1 LINEVKR
8 LIKNNI
14 TKFSDFIPNKNEFC
28 NEFIALIY
36 SLLSNNSRIIQVSGN
51 SGSGKSTF
59 VQYLV
64 GHLIS
69 NKKNLLSAL
78 WINTGSPFSDK
89 RLGHNFNEAPEQ
101 LEYIKN
107 NIFLTNISS
116 YFKQQNLINEL
127 SSLKDFIPLN
137 TKLIIFDS
145 ISYNFRLKLMKFNE
159 INIKIKLINSFFTEQ
174 IYPLQMFASLNR
186 VNLIFI
192 HEVSYKPKLNK
203 NIKFLHKM
211 FNRIDSIMIKL
222 EINEKRDKILNLKYH
237 NIEFDSKYNLSNNG
251 FEFII

>member
-1 LINEVKR
+1 MINEVKK
-8 LIKNNI
+8 LIKNNN

-36 SLLSNNSRIIQVSGN
+36 NLLSNNSRIIQVSGK

-69 NKKNLLSAL
+69 NKENLSSAL

-89 RLGHNFNEAPEQ
+89 RLEHNFNEAPEQ

-127 SSLKDFIPLN
+127 NSLKDFIPIN
-137 TKLIIFDS
+137 TKLLIFDS

-159 INIKIKLINSFFTEQ
+159 IDIKIKLINSFFIEQ
-174 IYPLQMFASLNR
+174 IYPLQTFASLNR

-211 FNRIDSIMIKL
+211 FDRIDSIMIKL
-222 EINEKRDKILNLKYH
+222 EINEKREKILNLKYH

>member
-1 LINEVKR
+1 MIIEVKK
-8 LIKNNI
+8 LIKNNK
-14 TKFSDFIPNKNEFC
+14 TNLYDFISNKNELC
-28 NEFIALIY
+28 DEFFTLIY
-36 SLLSNNSRIIQVSGN
+36 NLLRNNSRIIQISGE
-51 SGSGKSTF
+51 SSSGKSTF
-59 VQYLV
+59 VQFLV

-69 NKKNLLSAL
+69 DKENLYSAL
-78 WINTGSPFSDK
+78 WINAGSPFSYK
-89 RLGHNFNEAPEQ
+89 RLEHNFKDAPEQ

-127 SSLKDFIPLN
+127 SSIENFIPIN

-145 ISYNFRLKLMKFNE
+145 ISSNFRLKLMEFNE
-159 INIKIKLINSFFTEQ
+159 IDNKIKIINTFFTEQ

-192 HEVSYKPKLNK
+192 HEVSYKPNLNK
-203 NIKFLHKM
+203 NVKFLHKL
-211 FNRIDSIMIKL
+211 FDRIDSIMIKL
-222 EINEKRDKILNLKYH
+222 EINEKREKTLNLKYH
-237 NIEFDSKYNLSNNG
+237 NIEFISKYKLSNNG

>member
-1 LINEVKR
+1 M
-8 LIKNNI
+8 IKNN
-14 TKFSDFIPNKNEFC
+14 TTNFYDFISNE
-28 NEFIALIY
+28 NELCDKFFTLIY
-36 SLLSNNSRIIQVSGN
+36 NLLKNNSRIIQISGE

-59 VQYLV
+59 AQYLV
-64 GHLIS
+64 GHLIL
-69 NKKNLLSAL
+69 NKDNLLTAL
-78 WINTGSPFSDK
+78 WINAGSPFSYK
-89 RLGHNFNEAPEQ
+89 RLEHNFNEAPEQ

-127 SSLKDFIPLN
+127 SSLENFIPIN

-145 ISYNFRLKLMKFNE
+145 ISHNFRLKLMEFNE
-159 INIKIKLINSFFTEQ
+159 LDIKIKLINSFFTEQ

-203 NIKFLHKM
+203 NTKFLHKM
-211 FNRIDSIMIKL
+211 FDRIDSIMIKL
-222 EINEKRDKILNLKYH
+222 EINEKREKILNLKYH
-237 NIEFDSKYNLSNNG
+237 NIEFVSKYRLSNNG
-251 FEFII
+251 FEFIWSESGN